1 MLNYG
6 VIRPTMGLPTYK
18 EDLLSRFSGWGIKNF
33 VDKDDVV
40 IANNANGVWIQE
52 LNNISYQND
61 KNQAFTKRN
70 TSYFQKNQNQA
81 DNWNFQPS
89 LPLVI
94 RDIGTF

>member
-18 EDLLSRFSGWGIKNF
+18 NDLLSRFSGWGIKQF
-33 VDKDDVV
+33 VGNTDTVV
-40 IANNANGVWIQE
+40 ANSANGAWIQE
-52 LNNISYQND
+52 ADNISYQDVKNNTFND
-61 KNQAFTKRN
+61 RALH
-70 TSYFQKNQNQA
+70 YFQKNINQA